1 MLVLPASMAGMGR
14 CPSPSRRRG
23 SPGEPV
29 AATKKSNELIA
40 YTYSLLFGLPTTGL
54 RFFTAYTP

>member
-1 MLVLPASMAGMGR
+1 MAGMGR